1 MKRLLFPLALCA
13 LLAHGCATSP
23 PPAVA
28 LPSAPVGMPDQVER
42 LSIAPATPQRAA
54 QLPRTVI
61 DYDHA
66 LLTDAERQV
75 VAKLIDASKQIDE
88 IYWRQVSE
96 DNPAMRDRLA
106 TQAAAKSA
114 TALDR

>member
-1 MKRLLFPLALCA
+1 MRRYLLPLAALCA
-13 LLAHGCATSP
+13 LLANGCSTSP

-28 LPSAPVGMPDQVER
+28 LPSAPVGMPQEVDK
-42 LSIAPATPQRAA
+42 LAIAPDTPQRVT

-66 LLTDAERQV
+66 LLTDVERQV

-88 IYWRQVSE
+88 IYLRQVSE
-96 DNPAMRDRLA
+96 ENPAMRDRLA
-106 TQAAAKSA
+106 K
-114 TALDR
+114 